1 MAESPKKNKPEVPLT
16 SYFIKELTTQIAQAF
31 IQNQNQQIIPTPQID
46 QTIQPVAVKF
56 DGKNYGIWSN
66 LAEGCLSM
74 KEKFGFVN
82 GERVELTPSDV
93 GYPRWKAENAQV
105 KNWLLNSIEPNLIG
119 NYVHHTSAKDIWNA
133 LKITYFDGG
142 DLSHFYSLKK
152 KEYQIK
158 QGGGSVENFYSMLQ
172 GLWRE
177 IDSRRPNSMVCL
189 VDIEKRNKELQEDRL
204 VIFLGGL
211 DERLDG
217 VRAEIIRTN
226 PPLTVDEA
234 YGRVHREEER
244 QGVML
249 GDRNGPSH
257 NPMAMVVQDGNFSFN
272 QVSQNR
278 PSYSYTGHP
287 GVLNSVQLGE
297 SNSGVSMG
305 HQIFTSKGNTEETQN
320 GKPTNYP
327 PGTGLFTWKNRPG
340 PNKKNMYCTNCGK
353 KNHTKEGCYKLIG
366 FPDWYPEFKKKKA
379 AEAAAAAEKGKSTL
393 AVTGKTE
400 KATEG
405 EGNVYLSQCNYHTRK
420 NNSWIIDSGATDHM
434 IFL

>member
-1 MAESPKKNKPEVPLT
+1 MAEPPEKPKTEVPLT
-16 SYFIKELTTQIAQAF
+16 SDFITELTTKIAQAL
-31 IQNQNQQIIPTPQID
+31 IQNQNQQIIPTPHID

-74 KEKFGFVN
+74 KEKFGYVN
-82 GERVELTPSDV
+82 GDRDEPASSDT

-105 KNWLLNSIEPNLIG
+105 KNWLLNSMEPSLIG

-133 LKITYFDGG
+133 LRVTYFDGG

-152 KEYQIK
+152 REYQIK
-158 QGGGSVENFYSMLQ
+158 QGGGSVEHFYSLLQ

-189 VDIEKRNKELQEDRL
+189 VDIEKRNRELQEDRL

-234 YGRVHREEER
+234 YGRVRREEER

-249 GDRNGPSH
+249 GDRNGPSY

-278 PSYSYTGHP
+278 PSYFYTGQP
-287 GVLNSVQLGE
+287 GVLNSVQHGE
-297 SNSGVSMG
+297 SNPGVSMG
-305 HQIFTSKGNTEETQN
+305 HQIFTNKGSTEETQN
-320 GKPTNYP
+320 GKPTDYP
-327 PGTGLFTWKNRPG
+327 PGTGLFTWKNKAG

-379 AEAAAAAEKGKSTL
+379 AEAAAATEKGKVTL
-393 AVTGKTE
+393 VVTGKTE
-400 KATEG
+400 KQPKAK
-405 EGNVYLSQCNYHTRK
+405 VMFIYLKVT
-420 NNSWIIDSGATDHM
+420 IIQGKMSHG
-434 IFL
+434 